1 MGGRIIQKT
10 TKHNDIG
17 DNLCSRDDTPMQ
29 LFHFSFCI
37 LHSLVSM
44 MTSLEQNG
52 GEKRKKQYWR
62 PDWKFPCWRL
72 QLSPSC
78 IPIPKHGRHST
89 LYICILYAHCEKEW
103 TRFLPT
109 QTSVASP
116 QRNKS
121 VMSSF
126 WSSSFN
132 MDSFWMQQR
141 PLNVNTWLIKFRGKE
156 FLISEFKKGYTCL
169 RLSKKQE
176 YASTKDSCPFKIV
189 FAVTGTWDS
198 MSFNGNMFLDD
209 WTGLVS
215 SGAEGSCC
223 NLGCSCFVANLRTFE
238 C

>member
-10 TKHNDIG
+10 TKHRWQWYWWQPLQQRRHTHAALSLFFLCPPLPGVDDDII
-17 DNLCSRDDTPMQ
+17 RT
-29 LFHFSFCI
+29 
-37 LHSLVSM
+37 
-44 MTSLEQNG
+44 
-52 GEKRKKQYWR
+52 KWRWQYWR

-109 QTSVASP
+109 QTSVARP

-141 PLNVNTWLIKFRGKE
+141 PLNVNTWLIKLRGKE
-156 FLISEFKKGYTCL
+156 FLISEFKKGYNLFEVVKEARVCINKRFLPLQNCL
-169 RLSKKQE
+169 
-176 YASTKDSCPFKIV
+176 
-189 FAVTGTWDS
+189 
-198 MSFNGNMFLDD
+198 
-209 WTGLVS
+209 
-215 SGAEGSCC
+215 CC
-223 NLGCSCFVANLRTFE
+223 YWNLRISVF
-238 C
+238 

>member
-1 MGGRIIQKT
+1 MLWRGAEWKLKKCGRTSCVLRAPNGSVLPFTHMGVSVSSKKQQNT
-10 TKHNDIG
+10 DDNDID
-17 DNLCSRDDTPMQ
+17 DNLCSRDDTSMQ
-29 LFHFSFCI
+29 LFHFSFCV

-52 GEKRKKQYWR
+52 GDKRKKQYWR

-126 WSSSFN
+126 CSSSFN

-141 PLNVNTWLIKFRGKE
+141 PLNVNTWLIKLRGKE
-156 FLISEFKKGYTCL
+156 FLISEFKKGYNLFEVVKEARVGVNKRFLPLQNCL
-169 RLSKKQE
+169 
-176 YASTKDSCPFKIV
+176 
-189 FAVTGTWDS
+189 
-198 MSFNGNMFLDD
+198 
-209 WTGLVS
+209 
-215 SGAEGSCC
+215 CC
-223 NLGCSCFVANLRTFE
+223 HWNLRFNVF
-238 C
+238 